1 MEAKIY
7 SDGRELWAQLH
18 NKVVIEYMG
27 GKQPYRRRLPLD
39 CSLPTAE
46 KIKLVSGSMTR
57 IKQVVHRQQD
67 LLHCLVDL
75 RVETMTALY
84 SKKVYRKAVGMQ
96 VLSASDCLNEK
107 EKEAMIIS
115 SLMTEEQ
122 TLGLYFDFNG
132 P

>member
-1 MEAKIY
+1 
-7 SDGRELWAQLH
+7 
-18 NKVVIEYMG
+18 MG
-27 GKQPYRRRLPLD
+27 GKQPYQRRLLLD

-46 KIKLVSGSMTR
+46 RIKLVAGSMTR
-57 IKQVVHRQQD
+57 IKQFVHRQRD

-75 RVETMTALY
+75 RVEIMTALY

-96 VLSASDCLNEK
+96 VLSAGDCLNEK

-115 SLMTEEQ
+115 SLMAEEQ
-122 TLGLYFDFNG
+122 TLGLYFDSNG

>member
-1 MEAKIY
+1 MQWTVGAC
-7 SDGRELWAQLH
+7 
-18 NKVVIEYMG
+18 VVEMRD
-27 GKQPYRRRLPLD
+27 QPL
-39 CSLPTAE
+39 
-46 KIKLVSGSMTR
+46 SGQKT
-57 IKQVVHRQQD
+57 
-67 LLHCLVDL
+67 
-75 RVETMTALY
+75 
-84 SKKVYRKAVGMQ
+84 GMQ